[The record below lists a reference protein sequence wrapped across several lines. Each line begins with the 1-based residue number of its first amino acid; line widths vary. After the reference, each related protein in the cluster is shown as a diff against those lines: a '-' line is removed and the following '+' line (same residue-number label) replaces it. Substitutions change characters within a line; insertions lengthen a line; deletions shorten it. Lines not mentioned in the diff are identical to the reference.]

1 MHRSEYAGCLAD
13 SGFPQYSSKS
23 LRIGEQTENSLTEK
37 GRPRLYLCI
46 DINAGFEGPLLAV
59 VLPGKLAR
67 YGF

>member
-1 MHRSEYAGCLAD
+1 MSCHAACMHRSEYAGCLAD
-13 SGFPQYSSKS
+13 SGFPQYS
-23 LRIGEQTENSLTEK
+23 
-37 GRPRLYLCI
+37 RPRLYLCI